1 MLRPVDSSNLERV
14 GVDLRKEIR
23 ATGEQIC
30 AELRQEIR
38 KSAAETRLQME
49 QFESRI
55 LASVDASAAETRRY
69 ISIVAGGLKSD
80 IKAVAEGLGDGLDVG
95 LETPGDNADVTTG
108 LGGACID
115 ARENSRLELLHLEA
129 CLRCTFPDLL
139 AELRADLLAR
149 GADLLAQVDADAFEI
164 GGVHGPEHASYSR
177 TSRGAVNSI

>member
-23 ATGEQIC
+23 VTGEQIC

-55 LASVDASAAETRRY
+55 LARVDASAAETRRY

-80 IKAVAEGLGDGLDVG
+80 IKAVAKGLGALDEKVDRFRG
-95 LETPGDNADVTTG
+95 EVRDDFGRVDW
-108 LGGACID
+108 
-115 ARENSRLELLHLEA
+115 RLLHLEV
-129 CLRCTFPDLL
+129 R
-139 AELRADLLAR
+139 
-149 GADLLAQVDADAFEI
+149 VI
-164 GGVHGPEHASYSR
+164 GRSGSA
-177 TSRGAVNSI
+177 

>member
-14 GVDLRKEIR
+14 SVDLRKEIR

-80 IKAVAEGLGDGLDVG
+80 IKAVAEGLGALDEKVERFRG
-95 LETPGDNADVTTG
+95 EVRDDFGRVD
-108 LGGACID
+108 
-115 ARENSRLELLHLEA
+115 RRLLHLEV
-129 CLRCTFPDLL
+129 R
-139 AELRADLLAR
+139 
-149 GADLLAQVDADAFEI
+149 VI
-164 GGVHGPEHASYSR
+164 GRSGPA
-177 TSRGAVNSI
+177 